1 MHRPGG
7 AALPFSPPQ
16 PQPGDAVGTLTGANR
31 DDESLARL
39 SWPASLLLMALSA
52 GLLTLFVSWRDHGY
66 PGESPPGQGVDDSA
80 PPTSGSR
87 ASHLPGIFVL
97 STPLTPA
104 EQVNILA
111 HGNVLL
117 QYNDR
122 CDAGGA
128 CPAGTGGRDH
138 LATDLADVAGLYNN
152 EPVQLNLRRGHG
164 VVVAP
169 NYALPPG
176 EVALTAWTR
185 LQRLDRADRAAIER
199 FIGAWLGNRAMR
211 DE

>member
-7 AALPFSPPQ
+7 AALPLSPPQ
-16 PQPGDAVGTLTGANR
+16 RQPGDAAETLTGANR
-31 DDESLARL
+31 DDECLARL
-39 SWPASLLLMALSA
+39 SWPVSLLLVALAA

-66 PGESPPGQGVDDSA
+66 PGESPPNQGTDNGS
-80 PPTSGSR
+80 PPTSGPR
-87 ASHLPGIFVL
+87 ASHLPANFVL
-97 STPLTPA
+97 STPLSPA

-111 HGNVLL
+111 YGNVLL

-169 NYALPPG
+169 NYELRQG
-176 EVALTAWTR
+176 EVALTAWKR
-185 LQRLDRADRAAIER
+185 LQRLDRADRAEIER
-199 FIGAWLGNRAMR
+199 FISAWLGNRAMS

>member
-1 MHRPGG
+1 MDRPGSVALPSSVRRPKPG
-7 AALPFSPPQ
+7 AA
-16 PQPGDAVGTLTGANR
+16 AGTLTGADR
-31 DDESLARL
+31 DDESLGRL
-39 SWPASLLLMALSA
+39 WWPASLLLMALAAS
-52 GLLTLFVSWRDHGY
+52 LLTLFVSGRDHGY
-66 PGESPPGQGVDDSA
+66 PGEPPPAQGAYDSG
-80 PPTSGSR
+80 PPTSGPR
-87 ASHLPGIFVL
+87 ASHLPVSFVL
-97 STPLTPA
+97 STPLAPA

-128 CPAGTGGRDH
+128 CSAGTGGRDH

-169 NYALPPG
+169 NYDLRPG
-176 EVALTAWTR
+176 EVALTAWNR
-185 LQRLDRADRAAIER
+185 LQRMDRADRAEIER
-199 FIGAWLGNRAMR
+199 FIGAWLGDRR
-211 DE
+211 TED